1 MQFKTELHA
10 HTSEVSPCGHVT
22 APEVA
27 EHFIAEGYS
36 SLVITNHY
44 CDYVIDNIKGSWQE
58 KMDYY
63 VYPYHLMKEYA
74 GDRLNVILGCEL
86 RFEGSINDYLIYG
99 MTEGFLRQNPDLH
112 KMNLRTFADLAHESG
127 MLVVQAHPF
136 RNGITIVNPAL
147 LDGMETFNGTP
158 SYDGRN
164 RVAEEWAKQYGLI
177 RTSGSDFHNPDQRG
191 YGGILTNA
199 AIRTGEELVAVLKS
213 GNYTL
218 HCEGP
223 AAEREGITDYPAK
236 Y

>member
-27 EHFIAEGYS
+27 DRFIKEGYS

-44 CDYVIDNIKGSWQE
+44 SAYIINNLTGTWRE

-63 VYPYHLMKEYA
+63 MHPYYLMREHA
-74 GDRLNVILGCEL
+74 GDRLHVILGCEL
-86 RFEGSINDYLIYG
+86 RFEGNINDYLIYG
-99 MTEGFLRQNPDLH
+99 ITEEFLRENPDLH
-112 KMNLRTFADLAHESG
+112 KMSLRSFAPLARENG
-127 MLVVQAHPF
+127 FLVVQAHPF
-136 RNGITIVNPAL
+136 RNGIEIVSPEL

-164 RVAEEWAKQYGLI
+164 TIADAWAKRYDLI
-177 RTSGSDFHNPDQRG
+177 RTSGSDFHNPDQFG
-191 YGGILTNA
+191 TGGILTSA

-213 GNYTL
+213 GDYTL
-218 HCEGP
+218 HCTGP

>member
-27 EHFIAEGYS
+27 ERFIAEGYS

-44 CDYVIDNIKGSWQE
+44 CDYVIDTLKGSWQE

-86 RFEGSINDYLIYG
+86 RFEESINDYLIYG
-99 MTEGFLRQNPDLH
+99 ITEEFLRANPDLH
-112 KMNLRTFADLAHESG
+112 KMSLRTFADLAHENG
-127 MLVVQAHPF
+127 ILVVQAHPF
-136 RNGITIVNPAL
+136 RNGMTVVNPAL

-164 RVAEEWAKQYGLI
+164 SVADAWAQQYGLI

-191 YGGILTNA
+191 YGGILTSA
-199 AIRTGEELVAVLKS
+199 AIRTGEELVSVLKS

-236 Y
+236 D

>member
-27 EHFIAEGYS
+27 DRFIAEGYS

-44 CDYVIDNIKGSWQE
+44 SRYIIDNLKGTWGE

-63 VYPYHLMKEYA
+63 IYPYYLMREHA
-74 GDRLNVILGCEL
+74 GDRLHVILGCEL
-86 RFEGSINDYLIYG
+86 RFEGNINDYLIYG
-99 MTEGFLRQNPDLH
+99 ITEEFLRENPDLH
-112 KMNLRTFADLAHESG
+112 KMSLRSFAPLARENG
-127 MLVVQAHPF
+127 FLVVQAHPF
-136 RNGITIVNPAL
+136 RNGIEIVPPEL

-164 RVAEEWAKQYGLI
+164 AIADAWAKRYGLI
-177 RTSGSDFHNPDQRG
+177 RTSGSDFHNPDQYG
-191 YGGILTNA
+191 TGGILTSA

-213 GNYTL
+213 GDYTL
-218 HCEGP
+218 HCTGP
-223 AAEREGITDYPAK
+223 AAEREGIVDHPAK

>member
-27 EHFIAEGYS
+27 ERFIAEGYS

-44 CDYVIDNIKGSWQE
+44 CDYVIDPLKGTWRE

-63 VYPYHLMKEYA
+63 MHPYYLMREHA
-74 GDRLNVILGCEL
+74 GDRLHVILGCEL
-86 RFEGSINDYLIYG
+86 RFEGNINDYLIYG
-99 MTEGFLRQNPDLH
+99 ITEEFLRENPDLH
-112 KMNLRTFADLAHESG
+112 KMSLHSFSELAHENE

-136 RNGITIVNPAL
+136 RNGMVVVNPEY

-158 SYDGRN
+158 TYDGRN
-164 RVAEEWAKQYGLI
+164 LIADAWAKRYNLL
-177 RTSGSDFHNPDQRG
+177 RTSGSDFHNPDQFG
-191 YGGILTNA
+191 TGGILTSA

-213 GNYTL
+213 GDYTL

>member
-27 EHFIAEGYS
+27 ERFIAEGYS

-99 MTEGFLRQNPDLH
+99 MTEEFLRQNPDLH

>member
-27 EHFIAEGYS
+27 DRFIAQGYT

-44 CDYVIDNIKGSWQE
+44 CDYVIDPLKGTWRE

-63 VYPYHLMKEYA
+63 LHPYHLMREHA
-74 GDRLNVILGCEL
+74 GDRLNIILGCEL

-99 MTEGFLRQNPDLH
+99 ITEEFLRENPDLH
-112 KMNLRTFADLAHESG
+112 KMSLRSFSELAHENG

-136 RNGITIVNPAL
+136 RNGMVVVNPAY

-158 SYDGRN
+158 TYDGRN
-164 RVAEEWAKQYGLI
+164 LIADAWAKRYDLI
-177 RTSGSDFHNPDQRG
+177 RTSGSDFHNPDQYG
-191 YGGILTNA
+191 TGGILTNA
-199 AIRTGEELVAVLKS
+199 AIRTGEELIAVLKS

-223 AAEREGITDYPAK
+223 AAEREGITDHPAK

>member
-27 EHFIAEGYS
+27 DRFIKEGYS

-44 CDYVIDNIKGSWQE
+44 TAYIINNLTGTWRE

-63 VYPYHLMKEYA
+63 MHPYYLMREHA
-74 GDRLNVILGCEL
+74 GDRLHVILGCEL
-86 RFEGSINDYLIYG
+86 RFEGNINDYLIYG
-99 MTEGFLRQNPDLH
+99 ITEEFLRENPDLH
-112 KMNLRTFADLAHESG
+112 KMSLRSFAPLARENG
-127 MLVVQAHPF
+127 FLVVQAHPF
-136 RNGITIVNPAL
+136 RNGIEIVPPEL

-164 RVAEEWAKQYGLI
+164 TIADAWAKRYGLI
-177 RTSGSDFHNPDQRG
+177 RTSGSDFHNPDQFG
-191 YGGILTNA
+191 TGGILTSA

-213 GNYTL
+213 GDYTL

-223 AAEREGITDYPAK
+223 AAEREGITDHPAK

>member
-27 EHFIAEGYS
+27 ERFIAEGYA

-44 CDYVIDNIKGSWQE
+44 CDYVIDTLKGTWQE

-63 VYPYHLMKEYA
+63 LYPYHLMRESA

-99 MTEGFLRQNPDLH
+99 ITEDFLRQNPELH
-112 KMNLRTFADLAHESG
+112 KMSLRSFAPLARENG

-136 RNGITIVNPAL
+136 RNGMVVVNPEH

-158 SYDGRN
+158 TYDGRN
-164 RVAEEWAKQYGLI
+164 LIADAWAKRYNLL
-177 RTSGSDFHNPDQRG
+177 RTSGSDFHNPDQYG
-191 YGGILTNA
+191 TGGILTNA

-218 HCEGP
+218 HCSGP
-223 AAEREGITDYPAK
+223 AAEREGITDHPAK

>member
-27 EHFIAEGYS
+27 DRFIKEGYS

-44 CDYVIDNIKGSWQE
+44 SAYIINNLTGTWRE

-63 VYPYHLMKEYA
+63 MRPYYLMREHA
-74 GDRLNVILGCEL
+74 GDRLHVILGCEL
-86 RFEGSINDYLIYG
+86 RFEGNINDYLIYG
-99 MTEGFLRQNPDLH
+99 ITEEFLRENPDLH
-112 KMNLRTFADLAHESG
+112 KMSLRSFAPLARENG
-127 MLVVQAHPF
+127 FLVVQAHPF
-136 RNGITIVNPAL
+136 RNGIEIVPPEL

-164 RVAEEWAKQYGLI
+164 TIADAWAKRYDLI
-177 RTSGSDFHNPDQRG
+177 RTSGSDFHNPDQYG
-191 YGGILTNA
+191 TGGILTSA

>member
-27 EHFIAEGYS
+27 ERFIAEGYS

-44 CDYVIDNIKGSWQE
+44 CDSVIDNIKGSWQE

-99 MTEGFLRQNPDLH
+99 MTEEFLRQNPDLH

>member
-27 EHFIAEGYS
+27 ERFITEGYT

-44 CDYVIDNIKGSWQE
+44 CDYVIDNLKGSWQE

-74 GDRLNVILGCEL
+74 ADRLNVILGCEL

-99 MTEGFLRQNPDLH
+99 MTEEFLRQNPNLH
-112 KMNLRTFADLAHESG
+112 KMNLRTFADLAHENG
-127 MLVVQAHPF
+127 LLVIQAHPF

-164 RVAEEWAKQYGLI
+164 PVADAWAKQYGLI

-191 YGGILTNA
+191 YGGILTSA

-223 AAEREGITDYPAK
+223 AAEREGITDHPAK

>member
-27 EHFIAEGYS
+27 DRFIAEGYS

-44 CDYVIDNIKGSWQE
+44 SRYIIDNLKGTWRE

-63 VYPYHLMKEYA
+63 MYPYYLMREHA
-74 GDRLNVILGCEL
+74 GDRLHVILGCEL
-86 RFEGSINDYLIYG
+86 RFEGNINDYLIYG
-99 MTEGFLRQNPDLH
+99 ITEEFLRENPDLH
-112 KMNLRTFADLAHESG
+112 KMSLRSFAPLARENG
-127 MLVVQAHPF
+127 FLVVQAHPF
-136 RNGITIVNPAL
+136 RNGIEIVPPEL

-164 RVAEEWAKQYGLI
+164 AIADAWAKRYGLI
-177 RTSGSDFHNPDQRG
+177 RTSGSDFHNPDQYG
-191 YGGILTNA
+191 TGGILTSA

-213 GNYTL
+213 GDYTL
-218 HCEGP
+218 HCTGP
-223 AAEREGITDYPAK
+223 AAEREGIVDYPAK

>member
-27 EHFIAEGYS
+27 DRFIAQGYT

-44 CDYVIDNIKGSWQE
+44 CDYVIDPLKGTWRE

-63 VYPYHLMKEYA
+63 MHPYYLMREHA
-74 GDRLNVILGCEL
+74 GDRLHVILGCEL
-86 RFEGSINDYLIYG
+86 RFEGNINDYLIYG
-99 MTEGFLRQNPDLH
+99 ITEEFLRENPDLH
-112 KMNLRTFADLAHESG
+112 KMSLRSFAPLARENG
-127 MLVVQAHPF
+127 FLVVQAHPF
-136 RNGITIVNPAL
+136 RNGMVVVNPEY

-164 RVAEEWAKQYGLI
+164 TIADAWAKRYDLI
-177 RTSGSDFHNPDQRG
+177 RTSGSDFHNPDQFG
-191 YGGILTNA
+191 TGGILTSA

-213 GNYTL
+213 GDYTL
-218 HCEGP
+218 HCTGP
-223 AAEREGITDYPAK
+223 AAEREDITDYPAK

>member
-27 EHFIAEGYS
+27 DRFIAQGYT

-44 CDYVIDNIKGSWQE
+44 CDYVIDPLKGTWRE

-63 VYPYHLMKEYA
+63 LHPYHLMREHA
-74 GDRLNVILGCEL
+74 GDRLNIILGCEL

-99 MTEGFLRQNPDLH
+99 ITEEFLRENPDLH
-112 KMNLRTFADLAHESG
+112 KMSLRSFSELAHENE

-136 RNGITIVNPAL
+136 RNGMVVVNPAY

-158 SYDGRN
+158 TYDGRN
-164 RVAEEWAKQYGLI
+164 LIADAWAKRYNLL
-177 RTSGSDFHNPDQRG
+177 RTSGSDFHNPDQYG
-191 YGGILTNA
+191 TGGILTNA
-199 AIRTGEELVAVLKS
+199 AIRTGEELIAVLKS

-223 AAEREGITDYPAK
+223 AAEREGITDHPAK

>member
-27 EHFIAEGYS
+27 DRFIAEGYS

-44 CDYVIDNIKGSWQE
+44 SPYIIDNLNGTWRE

-63 VYPYHLMKEYA
+63 MYPYYLMREHA
-74 GDRLNVILGCEL
+74 GDRLHVILGCEL
-86 RFEGSINDYLIYG
+86 RFEGNINDYLIYG
-99 MTEGFLRQNPDLH
+99 ITEEFLRENPDLH
-112 KMNLRTFADLAHESG
+112 KMSLRSFAPLARENG
-127 MLVVQAHPF
+127 FLVVQAHPF
-136 RNGITIVNPAL
+136 RNGIEIVPPEL

-164 RVAEEWAKQYGLI
+164 AIADAWAKRYGLI
-177 RTSGSDFHNPDQRG
+177 RTSGSDFHNPDQYG
-191 YGGILTNA
+191 TGGILTSA

-213 GNYTL
+213 GDYTL
-218 HCEGP
+218 HCTGP
-223 AAEREGITDYPAK
+223 AAEREGIVDYPAK

>member
-1 MQFKTELHA
+1 MQFKAELHA

-27 EHFIAEGYS
+27 ERFIAEGYS

-99 MTEGFLRQNPDLH
+99 ITEEFLRQNPDLH

-199 AIRTGEELVAVLKS
+199 AIRTSEELVAVLKS

>member
-27 EHFIAEGYS
+27 DRFIAEGYS

-44 CDYVIDNIKGSWQE
+44 CDYVIDNLKGSWQE

-63 VYPYHLMKEYA
+63 LAPYYLMKEHVA
-74 GDRLNVILGCEL
+74 DRLNVILGCEL
-86 RFEGSINDYLIYG
+86 RFEGSYNDYLIYG
-99 MTEGFLRQNPDLH
+99 ITEEFLRSNPDLH
-112 KMNLRTFADLAHESG
+112 KMSLRTFSPLARENG
-127 MLVVQAHPF
+127 FLVVQAHPF
-136 RNGITIVNPAL
+136 RNGMTVVPPSH

-164 RVAEEWAKQYGLI
+164 SVADAWAKQYGLI
-177 RTSGSDFHNPDQRG
+177 RTSGSDFHNPDQYG
-191 YGGILTNA
+191 TGGILTSA
-199 AIRTGEELVAVLKS
+199 AIRNGEELVAVLKS

-223 AAEREGITDYPAK
+223 AAEREGITDHPAK

>member
-27 EHFIAEGYS
+27 ERFIAEGYS

-44 CDYVIDNIKGSWQE
+44 CDYVIDNLKCSWQE

-63 VYPYHLMKEYA
+63 LHPYHLMKEYA
-74 GDRLNVILGCEL
+74 EDRLNVLLGCEL

-99 MTEGFLRQNPDLH
+99 MTEEFLRQNPDLH
-112 KMNLRTFADLAHESG
+112 KMSLRTFADLARENNL
-127 MLVVQAHPF
+127 LVVQAHPF
-136 RNGITIVNPAL
+136 RNGMTVVNPAF

-164 RVAEEWAKQYGLI
+164 SVADAWAKHYGLI

-191 YGGILTNA
+191 YGGILTSA
-199 AIRTGEELVAVLKS
+199 AIRTGEELVAILKS

-223 AAEREGITDYPAK
+223 AAERESITDYPAK

>member
-10 HTSEVSPCGHVT
+10 HTCEVSPCARVT

-27 EHFIAEGYS
+27 ERFIAQGYT

-44 CDYVIDNIKGSWQE
+44 CDYVIDNLLGTWQE
-58 KMDYY
+58 KMDHYLH
-63 VYPYHLMKEYA
+63 PYHLMREYA

-99 MTEGFLRQNPDLH
+99 MTEEFLRQNPELH
-112 KMNLRTFADLAHESG
+112 KMSLRSFSTLARESG

-136 RNGITIVNPAL
+136 RNGIMIVNPEY

-158 SYDGRN
+158 ICDGRN
-164 RVAEEWAKQYGLI
+164 TVAAAWAKRYGLI
-177 RTSGSDFHNPDQRG
+177 CTSGSDFHTPDQSG

-199 AIRTGEELVAVLKS
+199 AIRSEKDLVAVLKS
-213 GNYTL
+213 GDYIL

-223 AAEREGITDYPAK
+223 AAEREGITDHPAK

>member
-27 EHFIAEGYS
+27 DRFIAQGYT

-44 CDYVIDNIKGSWQE
+44 CDYVIDNLKGTWRE

-63 VYPYHLMKEYA
+63 LYPYHLMRESA
-74 GDRLNVILGCEL
+74 GNRLNVILGCEL

-99 MTEGFLRQNPDLH
+99 ITEDFLRENPDLH
-112 KMNLRTFADLAHESG
+112 KMSLRSFSELAHENG

-136 RNGITIVNPAL
+136 RNGMVVVNPAY

-164 RVAEEWAKQYGLI
+164 TIADAWAKRYNLL
-177 RTSGSDFHNPDQRG
+177 RTSGSDFHNPDQFG
-191 YGGILTNA
+191 TGGILTSA

-213 GNYTL
+213 GDYTL
-218 HCEGP
+218 HCTGP

>member
-1 MQFKTELHA
+1 MQFKAELHA

-27 EHFIAEGYS
+27 ERFIAEGYS

-99 MTEGFLRQNPDLH
+99 MTEEFLRQNPDLH

>member
-27 EHFIAEGYS
+27 DRFIQEGYS

-44 CDYVIDNIKGSWQE
+44 SGYIIDNLKGSWRE

-63 VYPYHLMKEYA
+63 MHPYYLMREHA
-74 GDRLNVILGCEL
+74 ADRLNVILGCEL
-86 RFEGSINDYLIYG
+86 RFEGN
-99 MTEGFLRQNPDLH
+99 ENGF
-112 KMNLRTFADLAHESG
+112 
-127 MLVVQAHPF
+127 LVVQAHPF
-136 RNGITIVNPAL
+136 RNEIQIVPPEL

-164 RVAEEWAKQYGLI
+164 SIANEWAKRYSLI
-177 RTSGSDFHNPDQRG
+177 CTSGSDFHNPDQHG
-191 YGGILTNA
+191 TGGILTSA
-199 AIRTGEELVAVLKS
+199 AIRTGEELVTVLKS
-213 GNYTL
+213 GNYIL

-223 AAEREGITDYPAK
+223 AAEREGILDYPAK

>member
-27 EHFIAEGYS
+27 ERFIAEGYT

-44 CDYVIDNIKGSWQE
+44 CDYVIDTLKGSWQE

-63 VYPYHLMKEYA
+63 MYPYHLMREHA

-86 RFEGSINDYLIYG
+86 RFEGNINDYLIYG
-99 MTEGFLRQNPDLH
+99 ITEDFLRENPDLH
-112 KMNLRTFADLAHESG
+112 KMSLRSFAPLARENG
-127 MLVVQAHPF
+127 FLVVQAHPF
-136 RNGITIVNPAL
+136 RNEIQIVPPEL

-164 RVAEEWAKQYGLI
+164 TIADAWAKRYGLI
-177 RTSGSDFHNPDQRG
+177 RTSGSDFHNPDQYG
-191 YGGILTNA
+191 TGGILTSA
-199 AIRTGEELVAVLKS
+199 AIRTGEELVTVLKS

-223 AAEREGITDYPAK
+223 AAEREGIVDYPAK

>member
-27 EHFIAEGYS
+27 ERFIAEGYS

-44 CDYVIDNIKGSWQE
+44 CDYVIDNLKGSWQE

-99 MTEGFLRQNPDLH
+99 ITEEFLRANPDLH
-112 KMNLRTFADLAHESG
+112 KMSLRTFADLAHESG

-164 RVAEEWAKQYGLI
+164 SVADAWAQQYGLI

-191 YGGILTNA
+191 YGGILTSA
-199 AIRTGEELVAVLKS
+199 AIRTGEELVSVLKS
-213 GNYTL
+213 GNYIL
-218 HCEGP
+218 RCEGP

-236 Y
+236 D

>member
-1 MQFKTELHA
+1 MQFKTDLHA

-27 EHFIAEGYS
+27 ERFIAEGYT

-44 CDYVIDNIKGSWQE
+44 CDYVIDTLKGSWQE

-63 VYPYHLMKEYA
+63 MYPYHLMREHA

-86 RFEGSINDYLIYG
+86 RFEGNINDYLIYG
-99 MTEGFLRQNPDLH
+99 ITEDFLRENPDLH
-112 KMNLRTFADLAHESG
+112 KMSLRSFAPLARENG
-127 MLVVQAHPF
+127 FLVVQAHPF
-136 RNGITIVNPAL
+136 RNEIQIVPPAL

-164 RVAEEWAKQYGLI
+164 SIADAWAKRYNLI
-177 RTSGSDFHNPDQRG
+177 RTSGSDFHNPDQHG
-191 YGGILTNA
+191 TGGILTSA

>member
-27 EHFIAEGYS
+27 ERFIAEGYT

-44 CDYVIDNIKGSWQE
+44 CDYVIDPLKGTWRE

-63 VYPYHLMKEYA
+63 LYPYHLMRESA
-74 GDRLNVILGCEL
+74 GNRLNVILGCEL

-99 MTEGFLRQNPDLH
+99 ITEDFLRENPELH
-112 KMNLRTFADLAHESG
+112 KMSLRSFAPLARENG

-136 RNGITIVNPAL
+136 RNGMVVVNPEH

-158 SYDGRN
+158 TYDGRN
-164 RVAEEWAKQYGLI
+164 LIADAWAKRYNLL
-177 RTSGSDFHNPDQRG
+177 RTSGSDFHNPDQYG
-191 YGGILTNA
+191 TGGILTNA

-218 HCEGP
+218 HCSGP
-223 AAEREGITDYPAK
+223 AAEREGITNHPAK

>member
-27 EHFIAEGYS
+27 ERFIAEGYS

-44 CDYVIDNIKGSWQE
+44 CDYVINNLSGSWQE

-63 VYPYHLMKEYA
+63 VYPYHLMKEHA

-86 RFEGSINDYLIYG
+86 RFEGSINDYLVYG
-99 MTEGFLRQNPDLH
+99 ITEKFLRENPDLH
-112 KMNLRTFADLAHESG
+112 KMNVRTFSSLARENG
-127 MLVVQAHPF
+127 LLLVQAHPF
-136 RNGITIVNPAL
+136 RNWMQVVPPEL

-158 SYDGRN
+158 SYDGHN
-164 RVAEEWAKQYGLI
+164 LIANEWASRYGLI
-177 RTSGSDFHNPDQRG
+177 RTSGSDFHNPDQYG
-191 YGGILTNA
+191 TGGILTSA
-199 AIRTGEELVAVLKS
+199 AIRTSEELVAVLKS

>member
-27 EHFIAEGYS
+27 ERFIAEGYS

-63 VYPYHLMKEYA
+63 VYPSHLMKEYA

-99 MTEGFLRQNPDLH
+99 MTEEFLRQNPDLH

-191 YGGILTNA
+191 YGGILTSA
-199 AIRTGEELVAVLKS
+199 AIRTGEELVSVLKS

>member
-27 EHFIAEGYS
+27 ERFIAEGYS

-44 CDYVIDNIKGSWQE
+44 CDYVIDNLKGSWQE

-99 MTEGFLRQNPDLH
+99 ITEEFLRANPDLH
-112 KMNLRTFADLAHESG
+112 KMSLRTFADLAHENG

-158 SYDGRN
+158 SYEGHN
-164 RVAEEWAKQYGLI
+164 RVAAEWAKQYGLI

-191 YGGILTNA
+191 YGGILTSA
-199 AIRTGEELVAVLKS
+199 AIRTGEELVSVLKS

-223 AAEREGITDYPAK
+223 AAEREGITAYPAK

>member
-27 EHFIAEGYS
+27 DRFIAEGYS

-44 CDYVIDNIKGSWQE
+44 SPYIIDNLKGTWRE

-63 VYPYHLMKEYA
+63 MYPYYLMREHA
-74 GDRLNVILGCEL
+74 GDRLHVILGCEL
-86 RFEGSINDYLIYG
+86 RFEGNINDYLIYG
-99 MTEGFLRQNPDLH
+99 ITEDFLRENPDLH
-112 KMNLRTFADLAHESG
+112 KMSLRSFAPLARENG
-127 MLVVQAHPF
+127 FLVVQAHPF
-136 RNGITIVNPAL
+136 RNGIEIVPPEL

-164 RVAEEWAKQYGLI
+164 AIADAWAKRYGLI
-177 RTSGSDFHNPDQRG
+177 RTSGSDFHNPDQYG
-191 YGGILTNA
+191 TGGILTSA

-213 GNYTL
+213 GDYTL
-218 HCEGP
+218 HCTGP
-223 AAEREGITDYPAK
+223 AAEREGIVDYPAK

>member
-27 EHFIAEGYS
+27 DRFLAEGYT

-44 CDYVIDNIKGSWQE
+44 SSYIIDNHKGTWRE
-58 KMDYY
+58 KMDHYMRPYY
-63 VYPYHLMKEYA
+63 LMREHA

-86 RFEGSINDYLIYG
+86 RFEGNINDYLIYG
-99 MTEGFLRQNPDLH
+99 ITEDFLRENPDLH
-112 KMNLRTFADLAHESG
+112 KMSLRSFTPLARENG
-127 MLVVQAHPF
+127 FLVVQAHPF
-136 RNGITIVNPAL
+136 RNGIEIVSPEL

-158 SYDGRN
+158 TYDGRN
-164 RVAEEWAKQYGLI
+164 TIADAWAKRYGLI
-177 RTSGSDFHNPDQRG
+177 RTSGSDFHNPDQYG
-191 YGGILTNA
+191 TGGILTSA

-213 GNYTL
+213 GDYTL
-218 HCEGP
+218 HCTGP
-223 AAEREGITDYPAK
+223 AAEREGIVDYPAN